1 MLLVKSFGENIR
13 EYRKSKKLSQQ
24 KLGELLGFS
33 ARTISDWECN
43 NTEPDVKTIKLLC
56 EILEIPIEYLFDF

>member
-1 MLLVKSFGENIR
+1 MSSLGSNIR
-13 EYRKSKKLSQQ
+13 TYRQMKKLTQQ

-43 NTEPDVKTIKLLC
+43 NTEPDIKTIKLLVKVLDITYD
-56 EILEIPIEYLFDF
+56 ELFDF